1 MRKITELRQ
10 QKRNKDRV
18 SVFLDGTFAFG
29 LTLEAAAGLRVG
41 QELSDAAIAQLQDR
55 ETMVRARQ
63 SAFRFVSYRPRS
75 VAEVRR
81 SLLNKEYDE
90 VVVEA
95 IVSDLVERDYLNDET
110 FAKYWVEQRETFKPR
125 SRLALRQELYEKG
138 VPREIIRRAVRQV
151 DEVEAAERAAEK
163 RAYRWSHYTE
173 EAFREKMI
181 AYLGRRGFNYTTAK
195 KATDGAW
202 SNLQDNETPS
212 QRR

>member
-1 MRKITELRQ
+1 MRSITEIRQ

-41 QELSDAAIAQLQDR
+41 QELSDEAIDQLQDR
-55 ETMVRARQ
+55 ETMARARQ
-63 SAFRFVSYRPRS
+63 TAFRFVSYRPRS
-75 VAEVRR
+75 IAEVRR
-81 SLLNKEYDE
+81 NLLNKEYDE
-90 VVVEA
+90 VVVDT
-95 IVSDLVERDYLNDET
+95 VVNDLVERDYLDDET
-110 FAKYWVEQRETFKPR
+110 FASYWVEQRETFKPR

-138 VPREIIRRAVRQV
+138 VPREIIHRAVRQV
-151 DEVEAAERAAEK
+151 DEAEAANRAAEK

-181 AYLGRRGFNYTTAK
+181 AYLRRRGFNYSTAK

-202 SNLQDNETPS
+202 TKLQDDETPS

>member
-1 MRKITELRQ
+1 MRKITELKQ

-41 QELSDAAIAQLQDR
+41 QELSDEAIEQLQDR

-75 VAEVRR
+75 IAEVRR
-81 SLLNKEYDE
+81 NLLGKKYDE
-90 VVVEA
+90 IIVETV
-95 IVSDLVERDYLNDET
+95 INDLVERDYLDDEA
-110 FAKYWVEQRETFKPR
+110 FAAYWVEQRETFKPR
-125 SRLALRQELYEKG
+125 SQFALRQELHEKG
-138 VPREIIRRAVRQV
+138 VPREIIRSAVRQV
-151 DEVEAAERAAEK
+151 DESDAANKAAEK

-173 EAFREKMI
+173 EAFQEKMI
-181 AYLGRRGFNYTTAK
+181 SYLRRRGFNYNTAK

-202 SNLQDNETPS
+202 RNLQDDE
-212 QRR
+212 